1 MRRELF
7 ATSFFIADGS
17 YCYVICSFFK
27 KLFRFGVGFL
37 LVGRSA
43 VILIDS
49 ALILSE
55 KLVTVSSVILGY
67 DYFTILCIS

>member
-1 MRRELF
+1 MKSR
-7 ATSFFIADGS
+7 I
-17 YCYVICSFFK
+17 FK

-55 KLVTVSSVILGY
+55 NPFSVSSVILRY
-67 DYFTILCIS
+67 DYFTMLSIS